1 MDKEELYFSDETPAA
16 SSPSESGRR
25 RSERRTAGARRG
37 RPDGS
42 ASSAS
47 EQVPVKLAFPGNDF
61 EGRDTGAGGWHA
73 CLCAFFFLCPTE
85 NEHWDLC
92 YSKLEVL
99 QIIKAED

>member
-1 MDKEELYFSDETPAA
+1 MVDKEELYFSDETPAA

-73 CLCAFFFLCPTE
+73 CLCAFFLSLSDRKRALGP
-85 NEHWDLC
+85 
-92 YSKLEVL
+92 VL
-99 QIIKAED
+99 FQTGSFANN